1 MTPWRD
7 VSMAL
12 HAGMTAWPGDPLFR
26 RDLVESLER
35 GDVATVSALHLSSH
49 TGTHVDAPAHF
60 VAGAASIDLA
70 PLDVLI
76 GPVRVVQVSNPDV
89 VDVEALRA
97 IAPRPGER
105 LLLRTANS
113 DRRFLQGPFTM
124 DYVAPTAQ
132 AARFLV
138 ECGVVLVGVDSLSV
152 GRPDDGLETHRILLG
167 AGIWVVEG
175 LDLADVAPG
184 SYDMICLPLRIP
196 GGDGAPARVLLR

>member
-1 MTPWRD
+1 MAPWRD

-12 HAGMTAWPGDPLFR
+12 HAGMTAWPGDPMFR

-76 GPVRVVQVSNPDV
+76 GRVRVVAVPNQKV

-97 IAPRPGER
+97 IAPQSGER

-113 DRRFLQGPFTM
+113 DRRYLQGPFTM
-124 DYVAPTAQ
+124 DYVAPTAA

-138 ECGVVLVGVDSLSV
+138 QCGVALVGVDSLSV
-152 GRPDDGLETHRILLG
+152 GRPEDGVETHRILLG
-167 AGIWVVEG
+167 AGIWVIEG
-175 LDLADVAPG
+175 LDLTDVAAG
-184 SYDMICLPLRIP
+184 SYEMLCLPLRIV